1 MDDKNGSALVAMG
14 FRNSSWSGGF
24 FLKKFLAVLAIAFG
38 IPCLAQESTYRHSI
52 SGEIFGLGAL
62 GISAQ
67 YDYMFKRSSYGFYD
81 ARIGVGGWY
90 FNSISDAAITIP
102 HAITYN
108 FGQKHRFFETGIGGT
123 FVNEYYW
130 SWTPYSTPK
139 YFVGAII
146 GYRSI
151 SSKGF
156 QFRIYV
162 NAFLSKGNSVILPYG
177 GIGFGK
183 AFRKK

>member
-1 MDDKNGSALVAMG
+1 M
-14 FRNSSWSGGF
+14 R
-24 FLKKFLAVLAIAFG
+24 KFIVILAIVFDT
-38 IPCLAQESTYRHSI
+38 PCVAQEVTYRHSL

-67 YDYMFKRSSYGFYD
+67 YDYMFKRSRHGFYD

-90 FNSISDAAITIP
+90 FNSISDAAFTIP

-130 SWTPYSTPK
+130 S
-139 YFVGAII
+139 
-146 GYRSI
+146 
-151 SSKGF
+151 
-156 QFRIYV
+156 
-162 NAFLSKGNSVILPYG
+162 
-177 GIGFGK
+177 
-183 AFRKK
+183 